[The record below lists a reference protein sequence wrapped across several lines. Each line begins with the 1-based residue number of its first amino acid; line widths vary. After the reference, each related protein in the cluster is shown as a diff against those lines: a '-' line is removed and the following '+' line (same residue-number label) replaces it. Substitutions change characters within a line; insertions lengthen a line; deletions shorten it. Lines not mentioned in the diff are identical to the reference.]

1 MALTG
6 LEGHGKVLAPV
17 APITANAP
25 PETVLDP
32 RQLFLVISRRRWVI
46 LATLV
51 LAVGVVSYRVLQERK
66 VYAAAASLIIESTAP
81 KFLDGQQVQE
91 VADPAAGSY
100 WASKEYYETQFKIIT
115 SRAVSTRVV
124 EKMRLDEDPDFLGI
138 PPGLDP
144 AARTQAM
151 KQVDAVAKLQRQIYV
166 APVKDS
172 RIVNVQVEDLDPN
185 RAAVLANEVSE
196 AYIAE
201 NIALRL
207 RTAETATKW
216 LEDRL
221 TSLEQASKSTELAV
235 YDFKRSADALSLSVA
250 DTQTMLVQTL
260 GDYNQALTKVR
271 TRIAAMK
278 SRLDAVDS
286 VRKESKVDDRMWAAL
301 MTSTSN
307 TVVLNRLRDVYNEE
321 LRNCEALGARYLP
334 EHPKMRACDEKLRPV
349 RQEIADEVRRA
360 EQTAVAELRQAVYE
374 EKQLLRLVAQ
384 TKGEAFELS
393 KKQIEFDQLQ
403 REASNNQR
411 LYDVVL
417 KRLKDIELSSMLRTS
432 NARVLDQARPI
443 LMPVRPNV
451 GRSIWIGL
459 LMGLFGGLA
468 LAFALEFLDNTV
480 ASQSDI
486 EQRLNVAF
494 LGLVPT
500 IAPEKMAQGGPD
512 LVVFREPKSAVAEC
526 CRAIRTNLLFMTP
539 DKPFR
544 TLLVTSA
551 NPQEGKS
558 STVISLGI
566 TMAQSGSRVLLVDTD
581 MRRPRLH
588 KAFKV
593 SNDTGISSVVVGE
606 KSLDDAIKST
616 EVPNLFVLPCGPVP
630 PNPSEMLHTR
640 AFRELLEAVQGKFD
654 KVILDSP
661 PVGVVADAA
670 VLASGAD
677 ASLLVLKAAR
687 TPREMA
693 RKAVRALSD
702 VNAKLLGAILND
714 VDLENPKYGEV
725 YYAYYRYGY
734 YYAEKKDE
742 AVS

>member
-1 MALTG
+1 MARHSGPAVQTP
-6 LEGHGKVLAPV
+6 AQ
-17 APITANAP
+17 

-32 RQLFLVISRRRWVI
+32 RQFLLVLSRRRWVI

-51 LAVGVVSYRVLQERK
+51 LALGVVGYRVLRERK
-66 VYAAAASLIIESTAP
+66 VYAASASLIIESTAP
-81 KFLDGQQVQE
+81 KFLDNQVSE
-91 VADPAAGSY
+91 VNDPAAGSY
-100 WASKEYYETQFKIIT
+100 WATKEYYETQYKIIV
-115 SRAVSTRVV
+115 SRAVSARVV
-124 EKMRLDEDPDFLGI
+124 EKLGLARDAKFLGL
-138 PPGLDP
+138 PPGADLEQAAKGADP
-144 AARTQAM
+144 
-151 KQVDAVAKLQRQIYV
+151 VAILQGKIRV
-166 APVKDS
+166 APIKDS
-172 RIVNVQVEDLDPN
+172 RIALVTVEDGDPD
-185 RAAVLANEVSE
+185 RAALLANEVAE
-196 AYIAE
+196 AYITE
-201 NIALRL
+201 NVALRL
-207 RTAETATKW
+207 RTAENAVNW

-221 TSLEQASKSTELAV
+221 KSLEQTSRETDLAV
-235 YDFKRSADALSLSVA
+235 YDFKKTADVLSLSLQDRENMVSQKLAKYNDALS
-250 DTQTMLVQTL
+250 
-260 GDYNQALTKVR
+260 NVR
-271 TRIAAMK
+271 TRMATQKAV
-278 SRLDAVDS
+278 VDS
-286 VRKESKVDDRMWAAL
+286 VRQAQGDPEK
-301 MTSTSN
+301 
-307 TVVLNRLRDVYNEE
+307 
-321 LRNCEALGARYLP
+321 LGAVLSSVN
-334 EHPKMRACDEKLRPV
+334 EAGELTKLR
-349 RQEIADEVRRA
+349 
-360 EQTAVAELRQAVYE
+360 EQYLLSTHECAELRERYLAQHPNLVACESKIASRLKAYRGALEALAYAAETSLKQSRAE
-374 EKQLLRLVAQ
+374 EKNLLKLVEDA
-384 TKGEAFELS
+384 KAEAFEVN
-393 KKQIEFDQLQ
+393 KKQIEFERIQ

-411 LYDVVL
+411 LYDAVL
-417 KRLKDIELSSMLRTS
+417 KRLKDIELSSLLRTS
-432 NARVLDQARPI
+432 NARVLDQARP
-443 LMPVRPNV
+443 LYTPVRPDV
-451 GRSIWIGL
+451 PRTLWIGA
-459 LMGLFGGLA
+459 LMGLLGGMA

-500 IAPEKMAQGGPD
+500 ISPEKLAAGGPD
-512 LVVFREPKSAVAEC
+512 LVVFREPKSAIAEC

-558 STVISLGI
+558 STVINLGI

-593 SNDTGISSVVVGE
+593 SNEVGISSVVVGE
-606 KSLDDAIKST
+606 RTLDDAIKST
-616 EVPNLFVLPCGPVP
+616 EVPNLFVLPCGPIP

-640 AFRELLEAVQGKFD
+640 AFRELLEQVQGKFD
-654 KVILDSP
+654 KVVLDSP

-734 YYAEKKDE
+734 YYADKKDE
-742 AVS
+742 VAS

>member
-1 MALTG
+1 MQTPAQ
-6 LEGHGKVLAPV
+6 
-17 APITANAP
+17 

-32 RQLFLVISRRRWVI
+32 RQFLLVLSRRRWVI

-51 LAVGVVSYRVLQERK
+51 LALGVVGYRVLRERK
-66 VYAAAASLIIESTAP
+66 VYAASASLIIESTAP
-81 KFLDGQQVQE
+81 KFLDNQVSE
-91 VADPAAGSY
+91 VNDPAAGSY
-100 WASKEYYETQFKIIT
+100 WATKEYYETQYKIIV
-115 SRAVSTRVV
+115 SRAVSARVV
-124 EKMRLDEDPDFLGI
+124 EKLGLARDAKFLGL
-138 PPGLDP
+138 PPGADLEQAAKGADP
-144 AARTQAM
+144 
-151 KQVDAVAKLQRQIYV
+151 VAILQGKIRV
-166 APVKDS
+166 APIKDS
-172 RIVNVQVEDLDPN
+172 RIALVTVEDGDPD
-185 RAAVLANEVSE
+185 RAALLANEVAE
-196 AYIAE
+196 AYITE
-201 NIALRL
+201 NVALRL
-207 RTAETATKW
+207 RTAENAVNW

-221 TSLEQASKSTELAV
+221 KSLEQTSRETDLAV
-235 YDFKRSADALSLSVA
+235 YDFKKTADVLSLSLQDRENMVSQKLAKYNDALS
-250 DTQTMLVQTL
+250 
-260 GDYNQALTKVR
+260 NVR
-271 TRIAAMK
+271 TRMATQKAV
-278 SRLDAVDS
+278 VDS
-286 VRKESKVDDRMWAAL
+286 VRQAQGDPEK
-301 MTSTSN
+301 
-307 TVVLNRLRDVYNEE
+307 
-321 LRNCEALGARYLP
+321 LGAVLSSVN
-334 EHPKMRACDEKLRPV
+334 EAGELTKLR
-349 RQEIADEVRRA
+349 
-360 EQTAVAELRQAVYE
+360 EQYLLSTHECAELRERYLAQHPNLVACESKIASRLKAYRGALEALAYAAETSLKQSRAE
-374 EKQLLRLVAQ
+374 EKNLLKLVEDA
-384 TKGEAFELS
+384 KAEAFEVN
-393 KKQIEFDQLQ
+393 KKQIEFERIQ

-411 LYDVVL
+411 LYDAVL
-417 KRLKDIELSSMLRTS
+417 KRLKDIELSSLLRTS
-432 NARVLDQARPI
+432 NARVLDQARP
-443 LMPVRPNV
+443 LYTPVRPDV
-451 GRSIWIGL
+451 PRTLWIGA
-459 LMGLFGGLA
+459 LMGLLGGMA

-500 IAPEKMAQGGPD
+500 ISPEKLAAGGPD
-512 LVVFREPKSAVAEC
+512 LVVFREPKSAIAEC

-558 STVISLGI
+558 STVINLGI

-593 SNDTGISSVVVGE
+593 SNEVGISSVVVGE
-606 KSLDDAIKST
+606 RTLDDAIKST
-616 EVPNLFVLPCGPVP
+616 EVPNLFVLPCGPIP

-640 AFRELLEAVQGKFD
+640 AFRELLEQVQGKFD
-654 KVILDSP
+654 KVVLDSP

-734 YYAEKKDE
+734 YYADKKDE
-742 AVS
+742 VAS

>member
-1 MALTG
+1 MTG
-6 LEGHGKVLAPV
+6 QVSRGKVAFPVQTNLAHV
-17 APITANAP
+17 QQ
-25 PETVLDP
+25 ETVLDP
-32 RQLFLVISRRRWVI
+32 RQFLLVLSRRRWII
-46 LATLV
+46 LSTLV
-51 LAVGVVSYRVLQERK
+51 LAVSVVSYRVLQERK
-66 VYAAAASLIIESTAP
+66 IYAASASLIIEASAP
-81 KFLDGQQVQE
+81 KFLDERQVQE
-91 VADPAAGSY
+91 VVDPSEGSY
-100 WASKEYYETQFKIIT
+100 WATKEYYETQYKVIM

-124 EKMRLDEDPDFLGI
+124 EKLGLGSDANFMGL
-138 PPGLDP
+138 PPGMD
-144 AARTQAM
+144 AAKKAEALKGM
-151 KQVDAVAKLQRQIYV
+151 DAVAKLQGQIRV
-166 APVKDS
+166 VPVKDS
-172 RIVNVQVEDLDPN
+172 RIALVTVEDLDPN
-185 RAAVLANEVSE
+185 RAALLANEVAE

-207 RTAETATKW
+207 RTAETATQW

-221 TSLEQASKSTELAV
+221 ATLEKSTKGSEMAV

-250 DTQTMLVQTL
+250 DAQTMLVQTL
-260 GDYNQALTKVR
+260 GSYNEALTRVR
-271 TRIAAMK
+271 TRIAAIR
-278 SRLDAVDS
+278 SRIEAVGS
-286 VRKESKVDDRMWAAL
+286 VRREMKVDDRMWAAL
-301 MTSTSN
+301 QLSPAQASTVSI
-307 TVVLNRLRDVYNEE
+307 LRNAYNEE
-321 LRNCEALGARYLP
+321 LRTCEALSARYTS
-334 EHPKMRACDEKLRPV
+334 EHPKMQACESKLKPL
-349 RQEIADEVRRA
+349 RQEIEQEVVRA
-360 EQTAVAELRQAVYE
+360 EQSAQAELRQAINE

-393 KKQIEFDQLQ
+393 KKQIEFDRLQ

-411 LYDVVL
+411 LYEVVL

-432 NARVLDQARPI
+432 NARVLDQARPSFAPI
-443 LMPVRPNV
+443 RPDV
-451 GRSIWIGL
+451 KRSVWIGV
-459 LMGLFGGLA
+459 LMGLVGGLA
-468 LAFALEFLDNTV
+468 LAFALEFLDNSV
-480 ASQSDI
+480 ASQQDI

-500 IAPEKMAQGGPD
+500 IPPAKLQGGGPD
-512 LVVFREPKSAVAEC
+512 LVVFREPKSAIAEC

-539 DKPFR
+539 DKPFQ

-558 STVISLGI
+558 ATVINLGI

-593 SNDTGISSVVVGE
+593 PNDAGISSVVVGE

-616 EVPNLFVLPCGPVP
+616 EVPNLFVLPCGPIP
-630 PNPSEMLHTR
+630 PNPSEMLHTQ
-640 AFRELLEAVQGKFD
+640 AFQALLKEVQGKFD
-654 KVILDSP
+654 KIILDSP

-734 YYAEKKDE
+734 YYADKKDE